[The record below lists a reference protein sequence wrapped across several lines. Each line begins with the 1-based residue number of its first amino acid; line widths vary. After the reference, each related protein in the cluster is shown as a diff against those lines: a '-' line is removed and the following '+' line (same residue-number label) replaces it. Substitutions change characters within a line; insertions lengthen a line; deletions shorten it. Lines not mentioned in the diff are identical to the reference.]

1 MYSLHL
7 IGFSME
13 FIKEYFVIL
22 EMVLLSCCTLLLIIT
37 FRNLKHS
44 KKNYQES
51 IKISDN
57 VIQMLKGW
65 EVEFNRMN
73 SDQIG
78 RTLVEKFKEMPR
90 YKELSGKHEWYLFNL
105 QSVIF
110 YIKGIENKEE
120 LKDFDIF
127 TVAEVI
133 GVAWCK
139 RGEDVFKDLTI
150 ISEYYNTP
158 KEEPKLDNL
167 NG

>member
-1 MYSLHL
+1 
-7 IGFSME
+7 ME
-13 FIKEYFVIL
+13 FFKEYFIIL
-22 EMVLLSCCTLLLIIT
+22 EIVLLGGCTLLLMLT
-37 FRNLKHS
+37 FRNLKKS
-44 KKNYQES
+44 RDNYQKS
-51 IKISDN
+51 INVSDSTM
-57 VIQMLKGW
+57 QMLKGW
-65 EVEFNRMN
+65 EVEFNRME

-78 RTLVEKFKEMPR
+78 RTLVERFKEMPR
-90 YKELSGKHEWYLFNL
+90 YNELSGKHEWYLFNL

>member
-1 MYSLHL
+1 
-7 IGFSME
+7 ME
-13 FIKEYFVIL
+13 FFKEYFIIL
-22 EMVLLSCCTLLLIIT
+22 EIVLLSGCTLLLMLT
-37 FRNLKHS
+37 FRNLKKSRDH
-44 KKNYQES
+44 YQKS
-51 IKISDN
+51 INVSDSTM
-57 VIQMLKGW
+57 QMLKGW
-65 EVEFNRMN
+65 EVEFNRME

-78 RTLVEKFKEMPR
+78 RTLVERFKEMPR
-90 YKELSGKHEWYLFNL
+90 YNELSGKHEWYLFNL

-150 ISEYYNTP
+150 ISEYCNTP

-167 NG
+167 NE

>member
-1 MYSLHL
+1 
-7 IGFSME
+7 ME